1 LDTSEKLQQPKRRRT
16 DIADYVFNASLQTRT
31 EAEYRAER
39 GLKVAIANAEAEGK
53 VVNLASY
60 RGVKAR
66 TVA

>member
-1 LDTSEKLQQPKRRRT
+1 LQQPKRRRT
-16 DIADYVFNASLQTRT
+16 DIAGYVLDASLQTRT

-53 VVNLASY
+53 VVNLSSY